1 MQEKQARMQKR
12 VRYEDGQNATAF
24 ASADESDD
32 GRAGDE
38 EGAGAGVTA
47 GANEYA
53 DGTKKAPEDYE
64 DYVDVSAT
72 QIVNNL
78 QILHFTENQRR
89 QKRPEQDELL

>member
-64 DYVDVSAT
+64 DYVDVST
-72 QIVNNL
+72 
-78 QILHFTENQRR
+78 T
-89 QKRPEQDELL
+89 